1 MICSTPAFVLKTF
14 DFRETSKIAV
24 FYSKELGK
32 FKGLLKGIR
41 RDPKKFS
48 SILSPLSFNHVIV
61 YKKRASDLHLVSQCD
76 LLDDF
81 GLTRPDLKSF
91 GFSCH
96 IAELVDLLMPLE
108 DANHQVFDLMTLFL
122 KTLNDSRQDTRFVF
136 QIKIL
141 ALSGF
146 KPHLDSCLSC
156 EVKILKDAY
165 FSYAKG
171 GLLCARCLFQ
181 DKNAEPILQGAIST
195 ILYVEKCTWQNC
207 LRISML
213 SSVKNQ
219 LERILDC
226 FVRFH
231 AGKALKTN
239 RLVHDFL
246 DL

>member
-24 FYSKELGK
+24 FYSKEFGK

-41 RDPKKFS
+41 RDPKKFFTA
-48 SILSPLSFNHVIV
+48 LSPLSLNHAIV
-61 YKKRASDLHLVSQCD
+61 YRKRYSDLHLVSQCD

-81 GLTRPDLKSF
+81 GLMRPDLKSF

-108 DANHQVFDLMTLFL
+108 DANQDVFDLVLCFL
-122 KTLNDSRQDTRFVF
+122 KTLDVNRQDTRYIF

-146 KPHLDSCLSC
+146 KPHFDSCVSC
-156 EVKILKDAY
+156 EAKISKDAY
-165 FSYAKG
+165 FSYARG
-171 GLLCARCLFQ
+171 GLLCSRCLFQ
-181 DKNAEPILQGAIST
+181 DKNAEPILQGVVST
-195 ILYVEKCTWQNC
+195 ILYIEKCPWQNC
-207 LRISML
+207 LRINMIL
-213 SSVKNQ
+213 SVKKQ
-219 LERILDC
+219 LEKILDC

-231 AGKALKTN
+231 VGRGLKTN
-239 RLVHDFL
+239 RLVYDFL

>member
-14 DFRETSKIAV
+14 DFRETSKIVV
-24 FYSKELGK
+24 FYSKEVGK

-48 SILSPLSFNHVIV
+48 SSLSPLSFNHIV
-61 YKKRASDLHLVSQCD
+61 FYRKRASDLHLVSQCD

-81 GLTRPDLKSF
+81 GLMRPDLKSF

-96 IAELVDLLMPLE
+96 VAELVDLLMPLE
-108 DANHQVFDLMTLFL
+108 DTNKDVFELLSFFL
-122 KTLNDSRQDTRFVF
+122 KTLSENRQDTRYIF

-141 ALSGF
+141 TLSGF

-156 EVKILKDAY
+156 ESKILKDAF

-171 GLLCARCLFQ
+171 GLLCSRCLYQ
-181 DKNAEPILQGAIST
+181 DKNAEPILQGVIST
-195 ILYVEKCTWQNC
+195 ILYIEKNYWQSC
-207 LRISML
+207 LRINMI
-213 SSVKNQ
+213 SSVKKQ

-231 AGKALKTN
+231 IGKSLKTN

>member
-24 FYSKELGK
+24 FYSKEEGK

-41 RDPKKFS
+41 RDPRKFAS
-48 SILSPLSFNHVIV
+48 SLSPLSANHIV
-61 YKKRASDLHLVSQCD
+61 FYKKRASDLHLVSQCD

-81 GLTRPDLKSF
+81 GLMHPDLKSF

-96 IAELVDLLMPLE
+96 VAELVDLLMPLE
-108 DANHQVFDLMTLFL
+108 EANKDVFELMSLFL
-122 KTLNDSRQDTRFVF
+122 KTLRENRHDTRYIF

-141 ALSGF
+141 AISGF

-156 EVKILKDAY
+156 ESKISKDAF
-165 FSYAKG
+165 FSYARG
-171 GLLCARCLFQ
+171 GLLCSRCLYQ
-181 DKNAEPILQGAIST
+181 DKNAEAILQGVIST
-195 ILYVEKCTWQNC
+195 ILYIEKNCWQNC
-207 LRISML
+207 LRINMMPP
-213 SSVKNQ
+213 VKKQ
-219 LERILDC
+219 LEQIFDC

-231 AGKALKTN
+231 IGKALKTN
-239 RLVHDFL
+239 RFVHDFL